1 MIVYVPTLLRTMS
14 EICKAFGVGEKQV
27 KQWVKQ
33 GAPIAV
39 EGKDTKTRYSA
50 ELIRLQIWRES
61 IQSKEIVED

>member
-1 MIVYVPTLLRTMS
+1 MIVYVPTLLRSMK
-14 EICKAFGVGEKQV
+14 EICKAFGVGERQV